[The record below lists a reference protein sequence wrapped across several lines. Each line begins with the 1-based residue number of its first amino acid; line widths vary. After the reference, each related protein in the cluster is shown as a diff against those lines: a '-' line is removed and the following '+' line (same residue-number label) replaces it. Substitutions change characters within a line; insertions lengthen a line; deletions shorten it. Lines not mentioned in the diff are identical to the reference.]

1 VPFIIVG
8 LSHKTA
14 PLEIREKLSFTRE
27 ELAEIAVAITSVAE
41 IEEGVVLSTC
51 NRTEVFGSRR
61 QGVPAETAIQRI
73 RDFLSRTRSLDPAEL
88 DLYLY
93 AHQGLDAVRHL
104 FRVAS
109 SLDSMVVGEPQ
120 ILGQVKEAYN
130 LAVQAGSLGPRLD
143 GLMQR
148 AFSVA
153 KRVRASTQ
161 ISRNP
166 VSISYA
172 AVELAGKIFGTLAGR
187 SVMLIGA
194 GKMADLAARHLV
206 DAGAR
211 DVLVASRTFHH
222 AQELAA
228 KFNGVPI
235 TLDRFREHLPRV
247 DIVVS
252 STSAPHYILY
262 RDDAQKMMKERR
274 GRAIFIID
282 IAVPRDIDP
291 ECNKIDNL
299 YLYDIDALQ
308 GVVDAG
314 LEERRREA
322 VLAEAIVEEEVT
334 QYHTRAKARDA
345 APAIVALRQRLHGL
359 AEAELQRF
367 RGRLGPLSEKQE
379 ATVRDL
385 VASLVNKILHG
396 PTREMKGAGRGAA
409 TAEMIEMVH
418 RMFDLETEEEP
429 RIKEP
434 AHERDPDRGGAG
446 S

>member
-1 VPFIIVG
+1 VEV
-8 LSHKTA
+8 
-14 PLEIREKLSFTRE
+14 REKLSFTRA
-27 ELAEIAVAITSVAE
+27 ELAEITGAIATVAE

-51 NRTEVFGSRR
+51 NRTEVLASPRGEVRTE
-61 QGVPAETAIQRI
+61 AAIHRL
-73 RDFLSRTRSLDPAEL
+73 RDFLSRTRSLDPAGL
-88 DLYLY
+88 DRYLY
-93 AHQGLDAVRHL
+93 AHHGIDAVRHL

-130 LAVQAGSLGPRLD
+130 LGVQAGSLGPRLD
-143 GLMQR
+143 ALMQR

-172 AVELAGKIFGTLAGR
+172 AVELAGKIFGTLSGR

-194 GKMADLAARHLV
+194 GKMAGLAARHLV
-206 DAGAR
+206 EAGAR
-211 DVLVASRTFHH
+211 HVFVASRAFHH

-235 TLDRFREHLPRV
+235 PIDRFREYASRV
-247 DIVVS
+247 DIIIS
-252 STSAPHYILY
+252 STTAQHFILEH
-262 RDDAQKMMKERR
+262 DDAQRMMRERR

-282 IAVPRDIDP
+282 ISVPRDIDP
-291 ECNKIDNL
+291 ECNKLDNL

-314 LEERRREA
+314 LQERRREA
-322 VLAEAIVEEEVT
+322 ALAEAIVEEEVAR
-334 QYHTRAKARDA
+334 YHARGRARDA
-345 APAIVALRQRLHGL
+345 APAIVALREKLHGV

-385 VASLVNKILHG
+385 MSSLVNKILHG
-396 PTREMKGAGRGAA
+396 PTREMKGAGEGPPDGRVV
-409 TAEMIEMVH
+409 EIVS
-418 RMFDLETEEEP
+418 RIFDLDAREEP
-429 RIKEP
+429 HDTQ
-434 AHERDPDRGGAG
+434 ADPKR
-446 S
+446 SVP